1 MTYQCEVPRE
11 GRICCNDPGAGE
23 GEVVR
28 VSDTLAGWQPSGVYF
43 HEREGTVPPWRAV
56 SGCVAQARLLPDPAC
71 HQI

>member
-43 HEREGTVPPWRAV
+43 HE
-56 SGCVAQARLLPDPAC
+56 LLC
-71 HQI
+71 GRGQCLRGGL